1 MNHLSD
7 FVTHYG
13 YWAVVVGCLLEG
25 ETVLVLA
32 GFAAKQGYLNLPLV
46 MALGAAM
53 GAASDMAF
61 FWLGRR
67 HGAAVLAR
75 WPHMNRYRQRLDDE
89 LERWGSW
96 VVVGVRFMYGMRIAG
111 PVLLGTTALPWP
123 RFVLF
128 NLIGAVVWAVLVAGA
143 GWLFG
148 HAAEAMLGHLRH
160 IEQWLGAGLVLAML
174 LWGGWRLW
182 RRRGRP

>member
-25 ETVLVLA
+25 ETLLVLA
-32 GFAAKQGYLNLPLV
+32 GFAAKQGYLSLPLV

-89 LERWGSW
+89 LERVALLPRSNKTPIDEIDASDADSSVSFTSQPTPRLVNDLFEKGAAAAEQY
-96 VVVGVRFMYGMRIAG
+96 FAG
-111 PVLLGTTALPWP
+111 
-123 RFVLF
+123 
-128 NLIGAVVWAVLVAGA
+128 LIRAHQEEHERQAGA
-143 GWLFG
+143 
-148 HAAEAMLGHLRH
+148 AE
-160 IEQWLGAGLVLAML
+160 
-174 LWGGWRLW
+174 
-182 RRRGRP
+182 

>member
-25 ETVLVLA
+25 ETLLVLA

-96 VVVGVRFMYGMRIAG
+96 VVVGCASC
-111 PVLLGTTALPWP
+111 TACASPGRCCWARRRCRP

-143 GWLFG
+143 GCHG
-148 HAAEAMLGHLRH
+148 SASVAEAMLGHLRH
-160 IEQWLGAGLVLAML
+160 IEQWLAAGLVLAML

-182 RRRGRP
+182 RRHSRP

>member
-25 ETVLVLA
+25 ETLLVLA

-143 GWLFG
+143 GW
-148 HAAEAMLGHLRH
+148 
-160 IEQWLGAGLVLAML
+160 
-174 LWGGWRLW
+174 
-182 RRRGRP
+182 